1 MSPVSIRMSISCV
14 AAVDKCWWAVYPM
27 NHEDDVHENRI
38 KTATFRDK

>member
-1 MSPVSIRMSISCV
+1 MSPVSIRMSIRRT

-27 NHEDDVHENRI
+27 KHEDDVYGNHI